1 VESPSEG
8 FPPQDSTKQDQGTP
22 GGEDEVVLTGSL
34 QQRYPFLRFI
44 QHPDGTLSALVTVPK
59 GYGAD
64 LLKLISPYCHCL
76 ERKENPAKLEILA
89 DAGRAFL
96 AKADKG
102 LAGTEPWASSFVMT
116 PVEDLLIATGTEQ
129 DLQEILDS
137 IDLLV
142 NAAPQIEIQAQI
154 WEVTK
159 SDLFER
165 GIVPI
170 NSSTPLVVNQGGM
183 GPTGTGGFFRNYGG
197 AFSTATGQN
206 LGGTT
211 GSGGVFQ
218 FAYTANQIQIQA
230 LIQLL
235 QSTEGVDIISRP
247 RVVVRNGIKA
257 DLTSAEQ
264 IPILGSQNVS
274 AQGVTSQKIEYK
286 DVGVTLFVIPFL
298 LGGDTVH
305 LDIDAQVNRVGRQ
318 VVLTSDNQGNPIFSP
333 TFNKRQAKTVVQVR
347 SGQTVVIGGLKLKES
362 RDVISK
368 IPILGDIPVL
378 NWLFSSRSVEQVD
391 TEVMFLITPIV
402 KSRSATISP
411 FGPLGDVFDPFN

>member
-1 VESPSEG
+1 MEGPALQAPQTPES
-8 FPPQDSTKQDQGTP
+8 DQGRTV
-22 GGEDEVVLTGSL
+22 GEDEVVLTGSL
-34 QQRYPFLRFI
+34 QQRYPFLRFV
-44 QHPDGTLSALVTVPK
+44 QHPDGSLSALVTVPK
-59 GYGAD
+59 GYGED
-64 LLKLISPYCHCL
+64 LLKLITPYCHCL
-76 ERKENPAKLEILA
+76 QREENPAKLEILA

-102 LAGTEPWASSFVMT
+102 LAETEPWASTFAMT
-116 PVEDLLIATGTEQ
+116 PVEDLLVATGSEQ

-159 SDLFER
+159 SELFER
-165 GIVPI
+165 GIIPV
-170 NSSTPLVVNQGGM
+170 NANTPLVVNQGGM

-197 AFSTATGQN
+197 AFPTVTGQN
-206 LGGTT
+206 LAGTT

-235 QSTEGVDIISRP
+235 SSTEGVDIISRP

-264 IPILGSQNVS
+264 IPILGSQQVS
-274 AQGVTSQKIEYK
+274 SQGVTSQKVEYK

-318 VVLTSDNQGNPIFSP
+318 VLLTTDNQGNPIFSP

-362 RDVISK
+362 RDLVSK

-378 NWLFSSRSVEQVD
+378 SWLFSSRSVEQVD